1 MRRSGGAGKMAVPVN
16 FRIQLTMTTQMINK
30 ALAGVALAFLLAA
43 CGSTSVVKQP
53 VAAMPATSSYSVGTL
68 TNATPKDGDQPP
80 ETFMS
85 TLQGHVRS
93 ELGKEGRLAAAG
105 AAASAQ
111 VDVKVTSYRMR
122 SAFSRLMWGIL
133 AGKDG
138 VDSEVTIKDAMTGE
152 VLGSSTVTSYNAT
165 TIVGEDGVARMHGQ
179 EIAKFV
185 LNKGGTVK

>member
-1 MRRSGGAGKMAVPVN
+1 MRRGGGAGKMTVPVN
-16 FRIQLTMTTQMINK
+16 FRIQLTMTTQMIDK
-30 ALAGVALAFLLAA
+30 TLAGVALAFLLAA

-68 TNATPKDGDQPP
+68 TIATPKDGDQPP

-93 ELGKEGRLAAAG
+93 ELGKEGRLAATG
-105 AAASAQ
+105 DTASAQ

-122 SAFSRLMWGIL
+122 SAFSRFMFGFL
-133 AGKDG
+133 AGQDG
-138 VDSEVTIKDAMTGE
+138 VDSEVTIKDAKTGE
-152 VLGSSTVTSYNAT
+152 VLGSSTVKSYNAT

-185 LNKGGTVK
+185 LNKGASK